1 MWKNIMTNRRK
12 TQKKQ
17 NPWVSLVSVL
27 IIFSGIVFIFFKPVK
42 PIEQRYQEV
51 AVIQVYDGDTIKI
64 DTGERVRLIGI
75 DTPEVHENPKMRR
88 DSERTKKDLQT
99 ILVLG
104 KKAKVFAQSLLEGKK
119 VRLDFDVEQKDKYG
133 RLLAYV
139 YLMDGRFVNEEIM
152 RNGYAYPM
160 TIPPNVRYADD
171 FRAWYREAVEQK
183 RGLWAETQAEDP
195 SKFEKKRKRR

>member
-17 NPWVSLVSVL
+17 NPWASLVSVL

-99 ILVLG
+99 ILALG